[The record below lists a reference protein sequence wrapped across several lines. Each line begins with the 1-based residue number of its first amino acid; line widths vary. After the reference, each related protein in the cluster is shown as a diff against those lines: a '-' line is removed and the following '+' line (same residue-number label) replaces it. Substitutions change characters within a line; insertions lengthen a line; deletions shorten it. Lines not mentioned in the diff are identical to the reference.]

1 MPTYESPNAYTDEIY
16 EEALTTRES
25 YCTSLISAAFAV
37 KEVTG
42 GGGFMTSQQPNVPIR
57 QQQQQPYEQPPM
69 MMQSAPQPTFQS
81 MQQPKHVSPEM
92 MGVPPNQTQNE
103 AANNMITPPL
113 MNEGNIASSQATMPT
128 VAREEK
134 PPPTQEE
141 HPFSDPTQLQPQAQ
155 KKPKQASE
163 KKVGDT
169 KQQMQPSPDEEY
181 EPADS
186 ALPFMIMSLFS
197 LLFSMGTFVI
207 KIPFRIGSMIFTF
220 WVLIVVLRVL
230 WLLLA
235 DDNGAW
241 EMGAGVD
248 LEYNMPGIY

>member
-1 MPTYESPNAYTDEIY
+1 M
-16 EEALTTRES
+16 TT
-25 YCTSLISAAFAV
+25 
-37 KEVTG
+37 
-42 GGGFMTSQQPNVPIR
+42 QQPNVPVR
-57 QQQQQPYEQPPM
+57 QQQQPCSEQP

-92 MGVPPNQTQNE
+92 MGVPSNQTQDGV
-103 AANNMITPPL
+103 AIV
-113 MNEGNIASSQATMPT
+113 NEGNIDSSQATMPT
-128 VAREEK
+128 RAREE
-134 PPPTQEE
+134 PPPNQKKQPE
-141 HPFSDPTQLQPQAQ
+141 PTQQQPAP
-155 KKPKQASE
+155 KKPMQAE
-163 KKVGDT
+163 KEAGTT
-169 KQQMQPSPDEEY
+169 KQMQPSPEEEY

-186 ALPFMIMSLFS
+186 ALPFMIMSLLS

-241 EMGAGVD
+241 EMGAGSD

>member
-1 MPTYESPNAYTDEIY
+1 MLATITLAYTDEIY

-42 GGGFMTSQQPNVPIR
+42 GGGFMTTQQPNVPIR
-57 QQQQQPYEQPPM
+57 QQQQPCSEQP

-92 MGVPPNQTQNE
+92 MGVPSNQTQDGV
-103 AANNMITPPL
+103 ANKMTTPPL
-113 MNEGNIASSQATMPT
+113 VNEGNIDGSQATMPT
-128 VAREEK
+128 RAREE
-134 PPPTQEE
+134 PPPNQKKQPELTQQQ
-141 HPFSDPTQLQPQAQ
+141 PTP
-155 KKPKQASE
+155 KKPKQA
-163 KKVGDT
+163 KKEAGTT
-169 KQQMQPSPDEEY
+169 KKQMQPSPEEEY

-186 ALPFMIMSLFS
+186 ALPFMIMSLLS

-241 EMGAGVD
+241 EMGAGSD

>member
-1 MPTYESPNAYTDEIY
+1 MLATITLAYTDEIY

-42 GGGFMTSQQPNVPIR
+42 GGGFMTTQQPNVPIR
-57 QQQQQPYEQPPM
+57 QQQQPSEQP

-81 MQQPKHVSPEM
+81 MQQSKHVSPEM
-92 MGVPPNQTQNE
+92 MNVPSNQTQDGV
-103 AANNMITPPL
+103 ANNMTTPPL
-113 MNEGNIASSQATMPT
+113 VNEDNIASSQATMPT
-128 VAREEK
+128 RAREE
-134 PPPTQEE
+134 PPPNQKKQPELTQ
-141 HPFSDPTQLQPQAQ
+141 QQQAQ
-155 KKPKQASE
+155 KKPKQAE
-163 KKVGDT
+163 KEAGTT
-169 KQQMQPSPDEEY
+169 KKQMQPSPEDEY

-186 ALPFMIMSLFS
+186 ALPFMIMSLLS

-241 EMGAGVD
+241 EMGAGSD

>member
-1 MPTYESPNAYTDEIY
+1 MLATITLAYTDEIY

-42 GGGFMTSQQPNVPIR
+42 GGGFMTTQQPNVPIR
-57 QQQQQPYEQPPM
+57 QQQQPCSEQP

-92 MGVPPNQTQNE
+92 MGVPSNQTQDGV
-103 AANNMITPPL
+103 ANKMTTPPL
-113 MNEGNIASSQATMPT
+113 VNEGNIDGSQATMPT
-128 VAREEK
+128 RAREE
-134 PPPTQEE
+134 PPPNQKER
-141 HPFSDPTQLQPQAQ
+141 PFSEPTQQQPAQ

-163 KKVGDT
+163 KEAGTT
-169 KQQMQPSPDEEY
+169 KQMQPSPEDEY

-186 ALPFMIMSLFS
+186 ALPFMIMSLLS

-241 EMGAGVD
+241 EMGAGSD

>member
-1 MPTYESPNAYTDEIY
+1 MLATITLAYTDEIY

-42 GGGFMTSQQPNVPIR
+42 GGGFMTTQQPNVPVR
-57 QQQQQPYEQPPM
+57 QQQQPSEQP

-92 MGVPPNQTQNE
+92 MGVPSNQTQDGV
-103 AANNMITPPL
+103 ANNMTTPPL
-113 MNEGNIASSQATMPT
+113 VNEGNIDSSQATMPT
-128 VAREEK
+128 RAREE
-134 PPPTQEE
+134 PPPNQKER
-141 HPFSDPTQLQPQAQ
+141 PFSEPTQRQPAQ
-155 KKPKQASE
+155 KKPKQAE
-163 KKVGDT
+163 KEAGTT
-169 KQQMQPSPDEEY
+169 KQMQPSPEEEY

-186 ALPFMIMSLFS
+186 ALPFMIMSLLS

-241 EMGAGVD
+241 EMGAGSD